1 MEDATVGRARTLD
14 GGLHDLCEYVHR
26 RVTGRAATLTR
37 AGHETSTGQALSGAG
52 WLDVH
57 FEACR
62 PEYEEMLRFV
72 GVPPG
77 ARALDA
83 GCGSGGYLALLSDLV
98 GPGGSVHALDLAPE
112 NVALV
117 EERRASGELSRL
129 SEARVGSLTQLPYPD
144 DSFDALW
151 CANTTQ
157 YLGDA
162 EFETALAEF
171 RRVVRPGGIVAVKD
185 VDVMLARLYPAD
197 PFLFPHLCEASV
209 RADPEDAQSRGSL
222 RGRELRRWLE
232 RSGIVEVRQRT
243 TMIERWAPLRPA
255 ERRFFADWF
264 SHLAGLAEE
273 RGVPEADLAT
283 WRSLR
288 DPESSGSLLDR
299 PDFYACEAQVVAVGR
314 VPEGPEGGSS

>member
-1 MEDATVGRARTLD
+1 MHRT
-14 GGLHDLCEYVHR
+14 GVWQS
-26 RVTGRAATLTR
+26 AILTR
-37 AGHETSTGQALSGAG
+37 AEHGTSTGQALSGAG

-83 GCGSGGYLALLSDLV
+83 GCGSGGYLSLLAEIV
-98 GPGGSVHALDLAPE
+98 GPAGSVYALDLAPE

-117 EERRASGELSRL
+117 EERRVSGDLPGLAEVREGTLS
-129 SEARVGSLTQLPYPD
+129 GLPYED

-151 CANTTQ
+151 CANVTQ
-157 YLGDA
+157 YFGGA
-162 EFETALAEF
+162 EFETVLREF

-185 VDVMLARLYPAD
+185 VDVALARLYPAD
-197 PFLFPHLCEASV
+197 PFLFPHLCERSLQ
-209 RADPEDAQSRGSL
+209 ADPEDAHARGSL

-232 RSGIVEVRQRT
+232 GAGFREVRQRT
-243 TMIERWAPLRPA
+243 VMIERWAPLQPA
-255 ERRFFADWF
+255 ERRFFGDWL

-273 RGVPEADLAT
+273 RGVPEEDLAA

-288 DPESSGSLLDR
+288 DPGSPDHPLDR
-299 PDFYACEAQVVAVGR
+299 PDAYACEGQVVAVGR
-314 VPEGPEGGSS
+314 VPEGSEAGAS

>member
-1 MEDATVGRARTLD
+1 M
-14 GGLHDLCEYVHR
+14 
-26 RVTGRAATLTR
+26 TG

-77 ARALDA
+77 SRALDA
-83 GCGSGGYLALLSDLV
+83 GCGSGGYLTQLSDLV
-98 GPGGSVHALDLAPE
+98 GASGSVHALDLAPE
-112 NVALV
+112 NIALV
-117 EERRASGELSRL
+117 EERRASGELPRL
-129 SEARVGSLTQLPYPD
+129 AEARVGTLTDLPYPD
-144 DSFDALW
+144 DSFDVLW

-157 YLGDA
+157 YLDDA
-162 EFETALAEF
+162 EFELALAEF
-171 RRVVRPGGIVAVKD
+171 RRVTRPGGVVAVKD

-197 PFLFPHLCEASV
+197 PFLFPHLCEASL
-209 RADPEDAQSRGSL
+209 RADPDDAQSRGSL

-232 RSGIVEVRQRT
+232 RSGLHEVRQRT
-243 TMIERWAPLRPA
+243 TMIERWAPLQPV
-255 ERRFFADWF
+255 ERRFFADWL

-288 DPESSGSLLDR
+288 DPDSPDHPLDR
-299 PDFYACEAQVVAVGR
+299 LDSYACEAQVVAVGS
-314 VPEGPEGGSS
+314 VPKRIGVVES

>member
-1 MEDATVGRARTLD
+1 MHRTGTRRDAA
-14 GGLHDLCEYVHR
+14 
-26 RVTGRAATLTR
+26 LTSENHGTS
-37 AGHETSTGQALSGAG
+37 AGQPLSGAD

-83 GCGSGGYLALLSDLV
+83 GCGSGGYLPLLSDLV
-98 GPGGSVHALDLAPE
+98 GDGGSVYALDLAPE

-117 EERRASGELSRL
+117 EERRASGDLPL
-129 SEARVGSLTQLPYPD
+129 LAEAREGTLTALPYAD

-157 YLGDA
+157 YLGDE
-162 EFETALAEF
+162 EFEAALAEF
-171 RRVVRPGGIVAVKD
+171 RRVVRPGGIVGVKD
-185 VDVMLARLYPAD
+185 VDVALARLYPAD
-197 PFLFPHLCEASV
+197 PFLIPHLCEASL
-209 RADPEDAQSRGSL
+209 RADPDDGHARGSL

-232 RSGIVEVRQRT
+232 RSGLREVRQRT
-243 TMIERWAPLRPA
+243 VMIERWAPLRPV
-255 ERRFFADWF
+255 ERRFFGDWL

-273 RGVPEADLAT
+273 RGVPEGDLAA
-283 WRSLR
+283 WRSLSA
-288 DPESSGSLLDR
+288 PGSPDHPLDR
-299 PDFYACEAQVVAVGR
+299 PDAYACEGQVVAAGR
-314 VPEGPEGGSS
+314 VPEDGAS